1 MNVENRAAEGGSE
14 IIDDTAEHSY
24 VAIAAVQAIAIRI
37 LEDTVINTLTSS
49 NVINVAYYD
58 GAVLTSDSP
67 VILGNFD
74 TVQLTSGAVQVIFTG
89 P

>member
-14 IIDDTAEHSY
+14 IINDTDPHSY
-24 VAIAAVQAIAIRI
+24 VNFATVEAIAIRI
-37 LEDTVINTLTSS
+37 LEDTVINSLTSS
-49 NVINVAYYD
+49 NVANVAYYD
-58 GAVLTSDSP
+58 GAELTSDSP

-74 TVQLTSGAVQVIFTG
+74 TVQLDSGAVQVIFSG